1 MWLLT
6 RYELLAPLSAR
17 HTPQLFRLL
26 LPGEEVAALAK
37 ILPEQMMLRWLNHHI
52 RAYLASNP
60 GQTLVPQDFAVADL
74 AANPK
79 PSPTPNPIP
88 EPTPNPEQVSDLA
101 DDLAD
106 CGALAICLHQVG
118 PAASRIDLAAFALAE
133 PHARAATLIADARRI
148 GVECFE
154 VSPSDLTTPRPRMA
168 LAFVAALMGT
178 HPGLEAVDG
187 FDLKE
192 IMHRARTLALKP

>member
-1 MWLLT
+1 M
-6 RYELLAPLSAR
+6 
-17 HTPQLFRLL
+17 
-26 LPGEEVAALAK
+26 AALAK

-88 EPTPNPEQVSDLA
+88 HPAPNPEQVSDLA

-106 CGALAICLHQVG
+106 CAALAICLHQVG
-118 PAASRIDLAAFALAE
+118 PAASRIDLAAFASAE
-133 PHARAATLIADARRI
+133 PHARAATLIADALRI

-154 VSPSDLTTPRPRMA
+154 ARPSGLATLLYPYPRLYPYPYPYPYPCPYPYRGGPLRPDHAAAAPGARLRGRPHGHAPRPGGGRR
-168 LAFVAALMGT
+168 LRPQGE
-178 HPGLEAVDG
+178 HR
-187 FDLKE
+187 E
-192 IMHRARTLALKP
+192 IIGR